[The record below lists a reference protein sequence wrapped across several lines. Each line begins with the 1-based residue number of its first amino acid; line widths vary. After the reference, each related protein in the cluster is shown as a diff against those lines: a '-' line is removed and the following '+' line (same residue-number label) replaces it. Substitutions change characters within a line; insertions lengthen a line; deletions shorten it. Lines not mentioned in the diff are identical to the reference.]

1 MEPAE
6 TLRPN
11 SPEITKPHKSKKPLR
26 QPTKLPEKYELFF
39 GLYGDLIG
47 LFVLAFN

>member
-11 SPEITKPHKSKKPLR
+11 SPEITEPHKSKKPLR
-26 QPTKLPEKYELFF
+26 QPTKLPEKYELF
-39 GLYGDLIG
+39 LVYTVIWLVY
-47 LFVLAFN
+47 LF